1 MESIARKLKERR
13 EAMGQT
19 LRQVQEAT
27 KIRIKYLQ
35 ALEDADPSAFPG
47 EVYLKGYLRA
57 YAEYLGLNAHALL
70 EEYNRVMG
78 TADESAPDAPRTS
91 VPLPDDAAADEASRQ
106 LRSRRRRVPD
116 HEEAPAPEPRRAIH
130 AGESGDV
137 EGLDDATRSRRSA
150 RARHGRP
157 RLGGPE
163 ALETRRTPIAAIVVL
178 VAFLAGGGWWILRHA
193 QPASSGRDTAPPA
206 STVPSEPSDEAH
218 APSEVQPSEPPSSEP
233 APAVDVQR
241 STDPSGDIVF
251 TVRHAASVEV
261 SIRFSGPCWVR
272 AIADGREIDPGTTYK
287 NGDERTWSAQ
297 NELRVTVGYAGHVEL
312 SVNGVAQGPVA
323 DGPRVKTVRFV
334 NAGE

>member
-78 TADESAPDAPRTS
+78 TADESAPDAPRIS
-91 VPLPDDAAADEASRQ
+91 RPVPDDASGDEASRQ
-106 LRSRRRRVPD
+106 LGTRRQRAPGPED
-116 HEEAPAPEPRRAIH
+116 APAPPAPGPRRATP
-130 AGESGDV
+130 ASSTWDV
-137 EGLDDATRSRRSA
+137 EDADGAMRLKRSA
-150 RARHGRP
+150 RSRHARA

-163 ALETRRTPIAAIVVL
+163 ALGHRRAPVGVVIVL
-178 VAFLAGGGWWILRHA
+178 AAFLAGGGWWVLRHA
-193 QPASSGRDTAPPA
+193 QPASSGREPAPPA
-206 STVPSEPSDEAH
+206 STVPSEDAR
-218 APSEVQPSEPPSSEP
+218 APSELQPSEPPPSEP
-233 APAVDVQR
+233 APAVEVER
-241 STDPSGDIVF
+241 SADPSGNIVF

-297 NELRVTVGYAGHVEL
+297 HELRVTFGYAGHVEL